1 MLDQF
6 LVFRMCKN
14 NDSLV
19 FDQSYQVRDYNIRL
33 TFNELKLN
41 FNVYYN
47 YFEIQMKI
55 CLFINV
61 NDYPISLLKA
71 MIVLP

>member
-6 LVFRMCKN
+6 LVLRMCKN

-55 CLFINV
+55 YLLINV
-61 NDYPISLLKA
+61 KL
-71 MIVLP
+71 

>member
-55 CLFINV
+55 YLLINV
-61 NDYPISLLKA
+61 MLKA
-71 MIVLP
+71 IIVLR

>member
-55 CLFINV
+55 YLLINV
-61 NDYPISLLKA
+61 ILR
-71 MIVLP
+71 